1 MKHPLQKNELLS
13 AVHAG
18 FVLRVRIAVLSLVVL
33 VQFLLELTLGRIF
46 YAPSILPFIL
56 LYFQENYEKFW
67 ATAGAFWSGL
77 VLDLLLHQPP
87 GATSLSLL
95 AAMYVAQLLSGVS
108 SGEGKLYITGLS
120 AVTVLISDFIF
131 IILAA
136 RPLGSGFGPLLLRV
150 FPRVAVSSAAIFTIL
165 WIMTLFMGRRA
176 RRVTG

>member
-1 MKHPLQKNELLS
+1 
-13 AVHAG
+13 
-18 FVLRVRIAVLSLVVL
+18 
-33 VQFLLELTLGRIF
+33 
-46 YAPSILPFIL
+46 
-56 LYFQENYEKFW
+56 
-67 ATAGAFWSGL
+67 
-77 VLDLLLHQPP
+77 
-87 GATSLSLL
+87 
-95 AAMYVAQLLSGVS
+95 MYVAQLLSGVS